1 MKNHV
6 LLPLKNIKIVCNE
19 ELIMDKIKICDDE
32 ILLMISYFNGE
43 IHSEFDQYTSNFIT
57 KQTVEDY
64 RKTHSA
70 NDILT
75 YLELIYNGSYD
86 EEYQSDVGIEEGFYL
101 IPDDKAMEL
110 IDAFES
116 CNNSN
121 FNTYTDTFITSY
133 KDADEYAKAHYSD
146 HYAFI
151 QRIREDYYK
160 D

>member
-1 MKNHV
+1 MN
-6 LLPLKNIKIVCNE
+6 
-19 ELIMDKIKICDDE
+19 KIKICDDE

-43 IHSEFDQYTSNFIT
+43 IHSEFDRYTSNFIT
-57 KQTVEDY
+57 KKTVEDY

-75 YLELIYNGSYD
+75 YLELLYNGSYD
-86 EEYQSDVGIEEGFYL
+86 EEFESCVVIEEGFYL
-101 IPDDKAMEL
+101 IPDDKVME
-110 IDAFES
+110 IIESFES
-116 CNNSN
+116 CNYSN

-133 KDADEYAKAHYSD
+133 KDADEYAKDHYSEQ
-146 HYAFI
+146 YSFI